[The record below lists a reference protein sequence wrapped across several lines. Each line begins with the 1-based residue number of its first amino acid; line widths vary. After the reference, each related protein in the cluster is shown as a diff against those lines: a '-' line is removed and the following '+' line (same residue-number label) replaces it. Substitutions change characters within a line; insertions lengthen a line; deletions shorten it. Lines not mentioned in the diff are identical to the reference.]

1 MKQALHTSLPQ
12 RLLSRDG
19 EQAAIRS
26 FLHETLLQKQ
36 PGSLYISGAPG
47 TGKTACVKCVLKD
60 MKVRKPAVS
69 LHRHTVAAVDVN
81 ASCASFQH
89 DLNTVQTVII
99 NCMSVRSSLS
109 IFAVLAATLK
119 LKNGAKGLRQ
129 YLSSPGHSV

>member
-12 RLLSRDG
+12 RLLSRDT
-19 EQAAIRS
+19 EQGAIRS

-69 LHRHTVAAVDVN
+69 LHCPLVEAVDVD
-81 ASCASFQH
+81 ALCASLQH
-89 DLNTVQTVII
+89 DLSLVQTVLI

-109 IFAVLAATLK
+109 IFPALAAALK
-119 LKNGAKGLRQ
+119 LKNGTKGLRQ
-129 YLSSPGHSV
+129 YLASPGHSV